1 MSRKSI
7 CEICCEIA
15 DLKTLKEHFHDDF
28 SACVKCWKTFIDL
41 RAAEFGDLKCL
52 KKDCCE
58 EVSEEFL
65 INQIKIDAL
74 TVSNWKKNAVNAR
87 QDRIKRIKE
96 NTQKYICKVENCGQP
111 ILKID
116 NQMDFFYGCSF
127 FLVIFSVVFYN
138 EFKDYIY
145 EGWILLA
152 FFTFSMW
159 WISFIFQKWKTRHED
174 RKVICCNNNHVEPA
188 KFDENDTLILET
200 TRPCPTCHVRIEREF
215 GCPAMR
221 CSQCDCFFC
230 YYCCSESCNCY

>member
-74 TVSNWKKNAVNAR
+74 TVSNWKKKCCQCTSRPYKAHQR
-87 QDRIKRIKE
+87 
-96 NTQKYICKVENCGQP
+96 KYTKVY
-111 ILKID
+111 L
-116 NQMDFFYGCSF
+116 
-127 FLVIFSVVFYN
+127 
-138 EFKDYIY
+138 
-145 EGWILLA
+145 
-152 FFTFSMW
+152 
-159 WISFIFQKWKTRHED
+159 
-174 RKVICCNNNHVEPA
+174 
-188 KFDENDTLILET
+188 
-200 TRPCPTCHVRIEREF
+200 
-215 GCPAMR
+215 
-221 CSQCDCFFC
+221 
-230 YYCCSESCNCY
+230 